1 MPSAQGRPS
10 HGSARQPSGPSGQS
24 GKESGLLSLLDVQA
38 SRRRQPETTPAR
50 AVPDAGTAGP
60 PGQIMA
66 FGPGERDG
74 FAVGQNDHQEAT
86 LEIPPVLVQV
96 IHEVYQFFEVGRGGS
111 EYV

>member
-1 MPSAQGRPS
+1 
-10 HGSARQPSGPSGQS
+10 
-24 GKESGLLSLLDVQA
+24 
-38 SRRRQPETTPAR
+38 
-50 AVPDAGTAGP
+50 
-60 PGQIMA
+60 MA